1 MRPYL
6 RFYFCIFIL
15 YIPVFLSAQINMP
28 FLENFSR
35 DVYHGGTQ
43 NWAVAQGHDGIMYF
57 ANNDGLLTFD
67 GKKWK
72 SYKLPSGI
80 RLRALYVNDDGRIY
94 SGGFEEFGY
103 WEKDDRGNLIYYSLS
118 KQFNDFEL
126 RNDEVWSIAKLKG
139 TIYFQTFSSYFSYD
153 GKNVKGEKLGF
164 TPLSFKEASDCIYV
178 NVAREGLYA
187 FNGSNFN
194 WYCLCNR

>member
-1 MRPYL
+1 M

-67 GKKWK
+67 GKNGNRINC
-72 SYKLPSGI
+72 LP
-80 RLRALYVNDDGRIY
+80 V
-94 SGGFEEFGY
+94 F
-103 WEKDDRGNLIYYSLS
+103 
-118 KQFNDFEL
+118 
-126 RNDEVWSIAKLKG
+126 V
-139 TIYFQTFSSYFSYD
+139 
-153 GKNVKGEKLGF
+153 
-164 TPLSFKEASDCIYV
+164 C
-178 NVAREGLYA
+178 GLYMLMMTVA
-187 FNGSNFN
+187 YIPEVSKSLVIGK
-194 WYCLCNR
+194 RMIGVI